1 MTIWLKSMELAYFQT
16 LSYNGDLTFTVMHG
30 TLGNIDLLDVEN
42 LINRPLVVLIGHGIP
57 LMYLSDLS
65 WEPDTAH
72 TFTVKLHENYWKT
85 QRNGGV
91 SRKTMMI
98 ILQNV
103 TDILVRASWDMT
115 AANVE

>member
-1 MTIWLKSMELAYFQT
+1 MQT

-30 TLGNIDLLDVEN
+30 TLGNTETGNIEN
-42 LINRPLVVLIGHGIP
+42 LINRPLVVLVGHGIP
-57 LMYLSDLS
+57 LMYLSDVA
-65 WEPDTAH
+65 WEADTAH
-72 TFTVKLHENYWKT
+72 MFTVKLHENYWKT
-85 QRNGGV
+85 QRNGRV
-91 SRKTMMI
+91 SRKMMMI